1 MTLKEL
7 LEKNAAIKAKK
18 AAAVTEKQKIFKE
31 AENKIEVTEKISGEE
46 KKETVEENTSD
57 RGGRKPRRRAY
68 LVVDDTVNNQE
79 QEESQ
84 EDSEN
89 V

>member
-7 LEKNAAIKAKK
+7 LEKNAAVKAKK
-18 AAAVTEKQKIFKE
+18 AAAAIEKQKIFKE

-46 KKETVEENTSD
+46 KKETVEEGTAD